1 MRCHLP
7 TLVWILILFVSATVQ
22 WHLVTA
28 GGRGW
33 LVPPGHLAGRPVHL
47 GGLGGQQPRQLLGE
61 AGLGGGHVPPLP
73 CTWHVTRDTTTPWPR
88 PRGTWV
94 RVQVVEEGRGV
105 AGELGGVAAPRVR
118 VLVVRQP
125 AATCPH
131 VCLVLPTP
139 GQSCKLR
146 FPKIT
151 RRFHNH
157 GEGPYKDLLLVKIAY

>member
-1 MRCHLP
+1 MPPANFSLDFNFICIRY
-7 TLVWILILFVSATVQ
+7 SAVAPCCSRGPQ
-22 WHLVTA
+22 LARSPWPSGWA
-28 GGRGW
+28 PSAPWRPGRPAAAPAPGRG
-33 LVPPGHLAGRPVHL
+33 GAGRRTRPT
-47 GGLGGQQPRQLLGE
+47 
-61 AGLGGGHVPPLP
+61 APL
-73 CTWHVTRDTTTPWPR
+73 HVTRDRTTPR